1 MRTLTETREELAMPE
16 TIKISDP
23 EPGVVV
29 VAFNRPDV
37 ANALST
43 KMGEELR
50 DAWRAIA
57 ARADVRCVILTGEGK
72 HFQAGADLKERNGMT
87 DEAWAAQH
95 VVFEDMVAAQLAV
108 PVPVIA
114 AVNGAAMGGGCEM
127 TLACDFA
134 YAAEGA
140 RFGLPEANLGI
151 LPGLGGGPLLVR
163 AVGPRRALELIA
175 TAQPFSAEQAAEW
188 GIVNGV
194 VPGPELLPRVLEVA
208 KTIAAR
214 APLSVRGAK
223 QIVHKGQDLD
233 LPQAMNF
240 ELEIYNKLFT
250 SQDRREGVAA
260 FNEKRSPNFEGR

>member
-1 MRTLTETREELAMPE
+1 MSFQ
-16 TIKISDP
+16 TIKVEDAA
-23 EPGVVV
+23 PGVRVI
-29 VAFNRPDV
+29 AFNRPEV

-43 KMGEELR
+43 KMGRELLEVWSGLAN
-50 DAWRAIA
+50 DHSL
-57 ARADVRCVILTGEGK
+57 RCVILRGEGK

-87 DEAWAAQH
+87 DDEWADQHRLFEA
-95 VVFEDMVAAQLAV
+95 MIRAQLAC

-114 AVNGAAMGGGCEM
+114 AVHGAAMGGGAEM

-163 AVGPRRALELIA
+163 AVGPRRALELIT

-188 GIVNGV
+188 GLVNGV
-194 VPGPELLPRVLEVA
+194 VAADQLMSHVLEIA
-208 KTIAAR
+208 KTIATK

-223 QIVHKGQDLD
+223 QIVHRGQDLD
-233 LPQAMNF
+233 LPHAMNF

-250 SQDRREGVAA
+250 TQDRREGVAA
-260 FNEKRSPNFEGR
+260 FNEKRTPSFEGR